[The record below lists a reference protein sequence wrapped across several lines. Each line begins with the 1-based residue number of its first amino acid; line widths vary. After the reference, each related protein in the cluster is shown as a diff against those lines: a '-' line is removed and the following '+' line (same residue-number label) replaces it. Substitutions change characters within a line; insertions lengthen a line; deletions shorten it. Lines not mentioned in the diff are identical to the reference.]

1 MRIED
6 VHVAG
11 GILPE
16 SHRWE
21 CMWSFSVG
29 NLAGLFKRQA
39 WMRKYLVRIEDVHV
53 ESLYLKGIVRIER
66 MKQNIFQHLDRR
78 GLWN

>member
-1 MRIED
+1 MSMLQVVFCRSPTD
-6 VHVAG
+6 GNVCGA
-11 GILPE
+11 
-16 SHRWE
+16 
-21 CMWSFSVG
+21 FSVG

-53 ESLYLKGIVRIER
+53 ESFYLKGIVRIER

>member
-21 CMWSFSVG
+21 CMWRFSVG

-53 ESLYLKGIVRIER
+53 ESFYLKGIVRIER